1 MAVRTFYWETT
12 PEAPR
17 RRFSR
22 RAPEPSPSG
31 WRYGNVGDIF
41 NRDLV
46 RHLYGEEPL
55 NTDDAGRRVLL
66 VGSTVHRMR
75 DGDIIAG
82 VGTKGSPQP
91 AAAEV
96 SARIWGARGP
106 LTVDLLRETGH
117 DVSDIRFLLD
127 PGLLIARVHP
137 QLARI
142 RPKRGRTVFIPHYRE
157 RDRFA
162 DTADYRVIDVDQT
175 PLEFAKQI
183 ARAEAV
189 YSSSLHGLVFAHA
202 LGRPAA
208 LVAPL
213 TAEPELKYRD
223 YAASVGETWRTPGDL
238 AETMRRVT
246 PSVPSTIPGLIDSA
260 VFPTRAELSEAGAI
274 V

>member
-1 MAVRTFYWETT
+1 MAVRTFYWETA
-12 PEAPR
+12 PEPPR

-22 RAPEPSPSG
+22 RPPEPSKSG

-46 RHLYGEEPL
+46 RHLYGEDPL
-55 NTDDAGRRVLL
+55 NTDDAGRRLLL
-66 VGSTVHRMR
+66 VGSTIHRVR

-82 VGTKGSPQP
+82 VGTKGSEQP
-91 AAAEV
+91 GAADA

-106 LTVDLLRETGH
+106 LTVDLLREAGH

-127 PGLLIARVHP
+127 PGLLIAQVHP
-137 QLARI
+137 QLKRI
-142 RPKRGRTVFIPHYRE
+142 RPKPGRTVFVPHYRE

-162 DTADYRVIDVDQT
+162 DTRHYRVLDVDRT

-183 ARAEAV
+183 ARAETV
-189 YSSSLHGLVFAHA
+189 YSSSLHGIIFAHA

-213 TAEPELKYRD
+213 TPEPEIKYRD
-223 YAASVGETWRTPGDL
+223 YVASVGETWSTPADL
-238 AETMRRVT
+238 DDTMRTAT
-246 PSVPSTIPGLIDSA
+246 PSIPASVPALVASA
-260 VFPTRAELSEAGAI
+260 SFPTRAELTEAGAL